1 MSFWDMIEHSSPI
14 AMFVLIALVVST
26 VIVLALV
33 LIKALAIN
41 RAKNDNRMFLNVF
54 WNEKTVED
62 AASKAE
68 RFRHSPIAA
77 CFLAGTRELRKLV
90 GGDSRNLELDEHG
103 LANVQRAVSRTS
115 AAEIASLEKGLGWL
129 ATIASA
135 APFVGLFGTVVG
147 IMNSFQKIGEEGSAD
162 LATVAPGISEALVAT
177 AVGLAAAIPAV
188 IAYNAFGNAVKKQS
202 TTMDGFSQ
210 DFLNIVQRGSYI
222 AHAPKG

>member
-1 MSFWDMIEHSSPI
+1 MSFWDMIEHSGPI
-14 AMFVLIALVVST
+14 ALAVLISLAVMTL
-26 VIVLALV
+26 IVFALV
-33 LIKALAIN
+33 LIKALALQ
-41 RAKNDNRMFLNVF
+41 RARNDNRMFLNVF

-115 AAEIASLEKGLGWL
+115 AAEVSSMEKGIGWL

-135 APFVGLFGTVVG
+135 APFIGLFGTVVG
-147 IMNSFQKIGEEGSAD
+147 IMNSFAEIGAKKSAD

-188 IAYNAFGNAVKKQS
+188 IAYNAFGNAIKKQMI
-202 TTMDGFSQ
+202 TMDGFQQ

-222 AHAPKG
+222 AHTPKG